1 MKSVIFCGGG
11 SGGHVV
17 PALTLMRAI
26 KERDSEINLYAVG
39 SDKGIESKVFRG
51 EGVPFTNIS
60 TGKLRRYFSWENFTD
75 LFRIFWGTLQSFFFL
90 LKFRKKDSLVFSTGG
105 FVSVPVVVAAWL
117 QGKEIFIHEQT
128 SRVGLANK
136 ICSYFAD
143 KVLITFEDSK
153 DYFPKTKTDHLGY
166 PLRKEILSPP
176 LLSKV
181 GDIDL
186 SSIKKPILFL
196 TGGGNGSLLLNNLL
210 LEIKDDLE
218 KEFFIVHQCGKAF
231 LEGLKNKE
239 TDNYKVFDFIGDEM
253 VSLLAYA
260 DVVISRSGAGTVVEL
275 ISLGKPSIFIP
286 LKIAQKNEQYW
297 NAIEAQEKVGSIVLK
312 EDEATGET
320 LKVAIASIK
329 KAQRH
334 EVVKSNPTDK
344 IVESVFK
351 ELKC

>member
-26 KERDSEINLYAVG
+26 KDKAPEVNLYAVG

-51 EGVPFTNIS
+51 EGIPFKNIS
-60 TGKLRRYFSWENFTD
+60 TGKLRRYLSFENFTD
-75 LFRIFWGTLQSFFFL
+75 LFKILWGTWQSFLFL

-117 QGKEIFIHEQT
+117 QGKKIFIHEQT

-143 KVLITFEDSK
+143 KVLITFEASK
-153 DYFPKTKTDHLGY
+153 DYFPKTKTEHLGY
-166 PLRKEILSPP
+166 PLRREILSPP
-176 LLSKV
+176 SLLRV
-181 GDIDL
+181 GTLDL
-186 SSIKKPILFL
+186 SSNMKPILFL

-210 LEIKDDLE
+210 LDIKDDLE
-218 KEFFIVHQCGKAF
+218 SEFFIIHQCGKAF
-231 LEGLKNKE
+231 LSDLKAKE
-239 TDNYKVFDFIGDEM
+239 TDSYKVFDFIGDEM
-253 VSLLAYA
+253 VSLLAHA

-297 NAIEAQEKVGSIVLK
+297 NAVEAQEKIGSIVIK
-312 EDEATGET
+312 EDEATGES
-320 LKVAIASIK
+320 LKVAI
-329 KAQRH
+329 KAIQKSQKQ
-334 EVVKSNPTDK
+334 EAVKRNPTDQ